1 MSSTSAAERAA
12 TSGPK
17 AAAAAAAAADDDD
30 NNSMSQES
38 LPSTF
43 ASRPSDPS
51 ILDRLCNHFRYQDI
65 PKERSYI
72 HLHLLRHSGREDTF
86 LLAAICINE
95 SNNFPA
101 TCHIKAADQFL
112 NLYSAGNEIALFKHI
127 RTGNAVFYASPTP
140 APSPPSPL
148 PPQPP
153 SPRPPKE
160 IVVDM
165 PPPPQHPPAEVPP
178 PPPRCPPAPLAQDP
192 ASASGNPVAA
202 AAGVGFT
209 SAPSSSGRGQGSAG
223 LKTTGLDGSH
233 WSNKGST
240 DEGMLDMDDRAL
252 ADQEKEQSTRK
263 RFTRSKQARTI
274 RNDDEDSFSSD
285 GDYYSFTSKI
295 TTVSDPSIGSRVTT
309 RSRSRKSS
317 HQKNK
322 L

>member
-1 MSSTSAAERAA
+1 
-12 TSGPK
+12 
-17 AAAAAAAAADDDD
+17 
-30 NNSMSQES
+30 MSQES

-65 PKERSYI
+65 PMDRNYMHSC
-72 HLHLLRHSGREDTF
+72 LLGHSGREETF

-95 SNNFPA
+95 SNNFLG

-112 NLYSAGNEIALFKHI
+112 NIYSAGNEKALFKHI
-127 RTGNAVFYASPTP
+127 RTGNADFNDADVNASPTP
-140 APSPPSPL
+140 APSPPS
-148 PPQPP
+148 PP

-165 PPPPQHPPAEVPP
+165 PPPPQRPPAVVPP
-178 PPPRCPPAPLAQDP
+178 PPPRPPLWEGQG
-192 ASASGNPVAA
+192 SASGNPVAA
-202 AAGVGFT
+202 TAGVGFT
-209 SAPSSSGRGQGSAG
+209 SASSFSGRRQGTAA

-233 WSNKGST
+233 WSNKRST

-295 TTVSDPSIGSRVTT
+295 TTVSDTSIGSRVTT